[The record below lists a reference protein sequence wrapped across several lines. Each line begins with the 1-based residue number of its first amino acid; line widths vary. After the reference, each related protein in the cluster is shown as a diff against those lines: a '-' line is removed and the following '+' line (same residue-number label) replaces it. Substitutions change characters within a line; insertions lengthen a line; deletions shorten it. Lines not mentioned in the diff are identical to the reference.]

1 MFKRNHTASSDTVY
15 EALKEDILHL
25 VLPPGAAISEI
36 ETAERFRISRTP
48 VRDAFKRLEREGLL
62 EIQPHIGTFISL
74 IDLDTI
80 TDILYIRD
88 VLECATLLNLIPIY
102 NESSDLQICILLE
115 KQKAILESDLTSEE
129 LGRAFLQA
137 DHEFHNTLFTAA
149 GKPNIHKY
157 LNQLNYQY
165 ERFRTYINF
174 NGKGD
179 LKKLYHSH
187 KEMVECP
194 LLLRGGGFCTLSHRD
209 YLGALLALGIERHVL
224 GDLVVLDDCRA
235 LLFCNADIAPFIC
248 AELDRVGRDGVK
260 VQRLPEDAKIEIPRR
275 YKSVSDTVASARFDC
290 IAAALAGLS
299 REKAQMLIRAGE
311 CTLDY
316 EPCDKCDKIIEP
328 PCVISLRGYG
338 KFRVDDISM
347 QTKKGRLR
355 MLAQKYI

>member
-1 MFKRNHTASSDTVY
+1 MSMQVKSGQDEILYAQLRDMMQRAGRGTWSCSHFLTPR
-15 EALKEDILHL
+15 EARLAQSL
-25 VLPPGAAISEI
+25 V
-36 ETAERFRISRTP
+36 
-48 VRDAFKRLEREGLL
+48 EREG
-62 EIQPHIGTFISL
+62 
-74 IDLDTI
+74 
-80 TDILYIRD
+80 RD
-88 VLECATLLNLIPIY
+88 VFCVLAGGYGEAERVKAFILPDFLSEPEYYLPIM
-102 NESSDLQICILLE
+102 
-115 KQKAILESDLTSEE
+115 KEE
-129 LGRAFLQA
+129 
-137 DHEFHNTLFTAA
+137 
-149 GKPNIHKY
+149 I
-157 LNQLNYQY
+157 
-165 ERFRTYINF
+165 
-174 NGKGD
+174 
-179 LKKLYHSH
+179 
-187 KEMVECP
+187 CP

-235 LLFCNADIAPFIC
+235 MLFCNADIAPFIC
-248 AELDRVGRDGVK
+248 AELDRVGKDGVK
-260 VQRLPEDAKIEIPRR
+260 VQRLPEDAKIEIPKR

-338 KFRVDDISM
+338 KFRVDDVSM